1 MGVGVTAL
9 IGPQSMAGP
18 SEGSRLTPVRAQEQK
33 EVLLGCVTFE
43 GTLEEAK
50 VGQEAGEGAPGR
62 GGSSGAVER

>member
-1 MGVGVTAL
+1 MGVAAL

-18 SEGSRLTPVRAQEQK
+18 SEGIGLTPVRAQEQK
-33 EVLLGCVTFE
+33 EVLLGWVTFE

-62 GGSSGAVER
+62 GSSSGAVGR